1 VAITID
7 DIPDE
12 VWAEAI
18 RAEMARRKRAKRVRS
33 SITDWARACPPTL
46 RGPMDPY
53 GWQED
58 AMSYMQASVLRL
70 TSRPHNAAKTVRVAM
85 FGAPQQS
92 GKSEATKV
100 AVAFALANGLSVGVL
115 CYNETFAREWGRD
128 VRRLLRSR
136 QAIAAW
142 PHLRIP
148 DGNDAASKR
157 ARRDQS
163 DAATRWTVPHPQPDR
178 PPVRF
183 ASTGRRGGL
192 EGLPLDIV
200 VCDDLYKTISDAQS
214 DANVRLVN
222 DLLTSSALGRV
233 NEMGGEIWDIGTR
246 RGKRDTKG
254 FWLAQRA
261 DLEAAGLPM
270 DIENHVYP
278 LRGEEDWRYG
288 DRGYITQHWDEIKER
303 QTRRRLGRFA
313 GPLLDQVDI
322 DDVGGL
328 FHHEAL
334 QHRYPES
341 PIYAAMHA
349 DSVWLSVDAAETEG
363 GGDWTVIQAFAIRG
377 EFSDQIDQIRG
388 QWNELQVMEQIGKA
402 IRKHNASR
410 VLVEDASSGKIANL
424 ALKRRFPQV
433 EPVPTHG
440 RGSKRDQIQGTMSLW
455 LMGRVRYPEPANDPG
470 WCYAEDENGMDL
482 HARLL
487 RLRGDRPDMR
497 GEVDDEADATCQ
509 LLRYRM
515 SGQGSPTTQDDISS
529 ILDALEQGA
538 QSAGPW

>member
-1 VAITID
+1 MAITVD

-12 VWAEAI
+12 IWEEVI
-18 RAEMARRKRAKRVRS
+18 RAERSRRKKARRIRS
-33 SITDWARACPPTL
+33 SVADWARACPPTL

-58 AMSYMQASVLRL
+58 AMSHMQSSIERL
-70 TSRPHNAAKTVRVAM
+70 VQREAHVPKTVRVLM
-85 FGAPQQS
+85 FDAPQQS
-92 GKSEATKV
+92 GKSEATKI
-100 AVAFALANGLSVGVL
+100 AVAFALASGLSVGVL

-136 QAIAAW
+136 QAVAAW
-142 PHLRIP
+142 PHLHIP
-148 DGNDAASKR
+148 DGNDADSKR

-163 DAATRWTVPHPQPDR
+163 DAATRWTVPHPKPDH

-254 FWLAQRA
+254 YWLAQRS

-270 DIENHVYP
+270 DIARHTYP
-278 LRGEEDWRYG
+278 LRGDEEWRHG
-288 DRGYITQHWDEIKER
+288 DRGYITPHWDEMKER

-313 GPLLDQVDI
+313 GPLLDQTDI
-322 DDVGGL
+322 DDLGGL
-328 FHHEAL
+328 FRHEAVS
-334 QHRYPES
+334 HTYPDS
-341 PIYAAMHA
+341 PVRARAEAQEIWVTM
-349 DSVWLSVDAAETEG
+349 DGAETEG
-363 GGDWTVIQAFAIRG
+363 GGDWTVIQVFALRG
-377 EFSDQIDQIRG
+377 EFHDQIDQSRG
-388 QWNELQVMEQIGKA
+388 QWDELAV
-402 IRKHNASR
+402 IRELRGVIERYRPTR

-424 ALKRRFPQV
+424 ALKRIFPQV
-433 EPVPTHG
+433 EPVPTSG

-455 LMGRVRYPEPANDPG
+455 LRGLVRYPLPEHDTG
-470 WCYAEDENGMDL
+470 WCYVEDQDGLDL
-482 HARLL
+482 RARLL
-487 RLRGDRPDMR
+487 KLRGDRPDMR

-509 LLRYRM
+509 MLRFRM
-515 SGQGSPTTQDDISS
+515 EGGQVLTPTYSDIRGALDGLFGSSRH
-529 ILDALEQGA
+529 
-538 QSAGPW
+538 